1 MQLVQFPGTGAACQ
15 GFQLTHCH
23 FAQLFQALPLW
34 ETLFQQ
40 EGIDGLQI
48 GHDQQLLNGGVVP
61 HIAFAF
67 GIFGPPLLGGFA
79 EQGHIQDIRF
89 IGIDK
94 ALLILGKL
102 RRNQILF
109 DGIGVNPVVRAC
121 QDSLHVPSQGQPVT
135 FVPFEPLV
143 VLDDIE
149 LEFRGQPGGK
159 LKGNV
164 LVGIGPA
171 TIPAR
176 LGDQADGVGL
186 LDPFLGRHDKGI
198 GTGIVFKLVEFDQ
211 FKNDAGSNAF
221 VMSPQKWV
229 KETNA
234 IGLVSKSG
242 RYGGGTYAH
251 KDIAFEFASWLSPE
265 FKLYIIKDYQR
276 LKGDES
282 HRLALG
288 WNVKRILASTNYR
301 IHTDAIKENLI
312 PPELPKYQQGFVYA
326 DEADVLNV
334 ALFGKTAKQW
344 RAENPKRKGNM
355 RDYATIEQLLV
366 MTNLEA
372 VNALLLEQGLPQRER
387 LEQLRKM
394 AVRQLETL
402 TGSAG
407 ARKLNELQDQL
418 QLPET

>member
-1 MQLVQFPGTGAACQ
+1 MKAKNVQSVI
-15 GFQLTHCH
+15 H
-23 FAQLFQALPLW
+23 
-34 ETLFQQ
+34 
-40 EGIDGLQI
+40 
-48 GHDQQLLNGGVVP
+48 
-61 HIAFAF
+61 
-67 GIFGPPLLGGFA
+67 
-79 EQGHIQDIRF
+79 
-89 IGIDK
+89 
-94 ALLILGKL
+94 
-102 RRNQILF
+102 
-109 DGIGVNPVVRAC
+109 
-121 QDSLHVPSQGQPVT
+121 
-135 FVPFEPLV
+135 
-143 VLDDIE
+143 
-149 LEFRGQPGGK
+149 
-159 LKGNV
+159 
-164 LVGIGPA
+164 
-171 TIPAR
+171 
-176 LGDQADGVGL
+176 ADGVDISVVTTIGSEDDFISL
-186 LDPFLGRHDKGI
+186 TDMARHRNPEFPADVVKNWLRLRSTIEFLGLWEQMNNPD
-198 GTGIVFKLVEFDQ
+198 FKLDEFDQ

-265 FKLYIIKDYQR
+265 FKLYIIRDYQR

-282 HRLALG
+282 HRLALE

-355 RDYATIEQLLV
+355 RDYATIEQLLI